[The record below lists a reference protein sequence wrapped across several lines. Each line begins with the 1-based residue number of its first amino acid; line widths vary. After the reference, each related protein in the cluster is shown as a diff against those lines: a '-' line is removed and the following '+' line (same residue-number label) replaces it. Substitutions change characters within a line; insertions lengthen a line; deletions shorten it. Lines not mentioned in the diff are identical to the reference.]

1 MSAGASP
8 EVVSPLSA
16 RERLFTGERAERLRS
31 ASARI
36 TLIVILIALFLGGWE
51 FLKWV
56 TDSPRTTLPHFHEVV
71 NYLFSVNSQGDRVWL
86 DTGRNLRLT
95 FIEAL
100 TGLAVAIVAGFAAG
114 TLMALSRWTGRGIM
128 PFVIGAQTV
137 PIVAIAP
144 ALVIWLGTGWETK
157 ALIAGFLAFFPIAVS
172 TARGIGDVSQDSL
185 DLMASYGA
193 SRTEVFLKLR
203 LPSALPYVFTGLE
216 VAAAFSVIGAIVAEL
231 PVGSQDGIGVVILTS
246 QQYFS
251 LQPESLFAAIGGA
264 CVLGGAMVGM
274 VRIIQ
279 IVVLRGHRA
288 QELS

>member
-1 MSAGASP
+1 MSASASP
-8 EVVSPLSA
+8 QTSPQFAA
-16 RERLFTGERAERLRS
+16 RDRLLTDERAERLRS
-31 ASARI
+31 ASARV
-36 TLIVILIALFLGGWE
+36 TLILILIALFLGGWE

-56 TDSPRTTLPHFHEVV
+56 TDAPRTTLPHFHEVAD
-71 NYLFSVNSQGDRVWL
+71 YLFSINSQGDKVWL
-86 DTGRNLRLT
+86 AIGRNLRLT

-100 TGLAVAIVAGFAAG
+100 TGLSVAIVAGFAAG

-193 SRTEVFLKLR
+193 SPTEVFFKLR
-203 LPSALPYVFTGLE
+203 LPSALPYIFTGLE

-264 CVLGGAMVGM
+264 CLLGGAMVAM

-279 IVVLRGHRA
+279 IVILRGHRA

>member
-1 MSAGASP
+1 MSASASP
-8 EVVSPLSA
+8 EVSPQLTTRDRFLS
-16 RERLFTGERAERLRS
+16 EERAERLRA

-36 TLIVILIALFLGGWE
+36 GLILVLVALFLGGWE

-71 NYLFSVNSQGDRVWL
+71 DYLFTTNSQGDKVWL

-157 ALIAGFLAFFPIAVS
+157 ALIAGFLAFFPIAVT

-193 SRTEVFLKLR
+193 SRTEVFFKLR
-203 LPSALPYVFTGLE
+203 LPSAMPYIFTGLE

-264 CVLGGAMVGM
+264 CLLGGAMVGM
-274 VRIIQ
+274 VRVIQ
-279 IVVLRGHRA
+279 LVVLRGYRA

>member
-1 MSAGASP
+1 MSASASP
-8 EVVSPLSA
+8 EVAPRHSA
-16 RERLFTGERAERLRS
+16 RDRFLTEERAERLR
-31 ASARI
+31 AVFGRL
-36 TLIVILIALFLGGWE
+36 TLILILVALFLGGWE
-51 FLKWV
+51 FLKWIS
-56 TDSPRTTLPHFHEVV
+56 DAPRTTLPHFHEVV
-71 NYLFSVNSQGDRVWL
+71 DYLFSINSQGDVVWL
-86 DTGRNLRLT
+86 AIGRNLRLT

-100 TGLAVAIVAGFAAG
+100 SGLSVAIIAGFVAG

-157 ALIAGFLAFFPIAVS
+157 ALIAGFLAFFPIAVTS
-172 TARGIGDVSQDSL
+172 ARGIGDVSQDSL

-193 SRTEVFLKLR
+193 SRTEVFFKLR
-203 LPSALPYVFTGLE
+203 VPSALPYIFTGLE

-264 CVLGGAMVGM
+264 CLLGGAMVAM
-274 VRIIQ
+274 VRIVQ

>member
-1 MSAGASP
+1 MSASAGRQVAP
-8 EVVSPLSA
+8 QVSV
-16 RERLFTGERAERLRS
+16 RERFLTEELVERLRS

-36 TLIVILIALFLGGWE
+36 TLILILVALFLAGWE
-51 FLKWV
+51 FLKWA
-56 TDSPRTTLPHFHEVV
+56 TDSPRTTLPHFHEVAD
-71 NYLFSVNSQGDRVWL
+71 YLFSINSQGDVVWL
-86 DTGRNLRLT
+86 AIGRNLRLT

-100 TGLAVAIVAGFAAG
+100 SGLSVAIIAGFVAG

-172 TARGIGDVSQDSL
+172 SARGIGDVSQDSL

-193 SRTEVFLKLR
+193 SRTEVFFKLR
-203 LPSALPYVFTGLE
+203 LPSALPYIFTGLE

-231 PVGSQDGIGVVILTS
+231 PVGSQEGIGVVILTS

-264 CVLGGAMVGM
+264 CLLGGAMVAM
-274 VRIIQ
+274 VRIVQ

>member
-1 MSAGASP
+1 MSASAGP
-8 EVVSPLSA
+8 EVAAQFSA
-16 RERLFTGERAERLRS
+16 RERWLTDERAERLRA

-36 TLIVILIALFLGGWE
+36 TLVLILVALFLGGWE
-51 FLKWV
+51 FLKWA
-56 TDSPRTTLPHFHEVV
+56 TEAPRTTLPHFHEVV
-71 NYLFSVNSQGDRVWL
+71 DYLFSINSQGDVVWL
-86 DTGRNLRLT
+86 AIGRNLRLT

-100 TGLAVAIVAGFAAG
+100 SGLSVAIVAGFATG

-157 ALIAGFLAFFPIAVS
+157 ALIAGFLAFFPIAVTS
-172 TARGIGDVSQDSL
+172 ARGIGDVSQDSL

-193 SRTEVFLKLR
+193 SRTEVFFKLR
-203 LPSALPYVFTGLE
+203 LPSALPYIFTGLE

-231 PVGSQDGIGVVILTS
+231 PVGSQEGIGVVILTS

-264 CVLGGAMVGM
+264 CLLGGAMVGM

-279 IVVLRGHRA
+279 IFVLRGHRA

>member
-1 MSAGASP
+1 MSVGASP
-8 EVVSPLSA
+8 QAPPQFIA
-16 RERLFTGERAERLRS
+16 RDRLLTDERMERLRS
-31 ASARI
+31 ASARLS
-36 TLIVILIALFLGGWE
+36 LILILIALFLGGWE

-56 TDSPRTTLPHFHEVV
+56 TDAPRTTLPHFHEVAD
-71 NYLFSVNSQGDRVWL
+71 YLFSINSQGDKVWL
-86 DTGRNLRLT
+86 AIGRNLRLT

-100 TGLAVAIVAGFAAG
+100 TGLSVAIVAGFVAG

-193 SRTEVFLKLR
+193 SPTEVFFKLR
-203 LPSALPYVFTGLE
+203 LPSALPYIFTGLE

-251 LQPESLFAAIGGA
+251 LQPESLFASIGGA
-264 CVLGGAMVGM
+264 CLLGGAMVAM

-279 IVVLRGHRA
+279 IVVLRGHRT

>member
-8 EVVSPLSA
+8 EIAVPLSA
-16 RERLFTGERAERLRS
+16 RDRLLTDERADRLRS

-36 TLIVILIALFLGGWE
+36 TLVLILIALFLGGWE
-51 FLKWV
+51 LLKWV

-172 TARGIGDVSQDSL
+172 TARGIGDV
-185 DLMASYGA
+185 
-193 SRTEVFLKLR
+193 
-203 LPSALPYVFTGLE
+203 
-216 VAAAFSVIGAIVAEL
+216 
-231 PVGSQDGIGVVILTS
+231 
-246 QQYFS
+246 
-251 LQPESLFAAIGGA
+251 
-264 CVLGGAMVGM
+264 
-274 VRIIQ
+274 
-279 IVVLRGHRA
+279 
-288 QELS
+288 

>member
-1 MSAGASP
+1 MSASASP
-8 EVVSPLSA
+8 QLSPQLTA
-16 RERLFTGERAERLRS
+16 RDRFLTEERAERLRA

-36 TLIVILIALFLGGWE
+36 GLILLLIALFLGGWE

-56 TDSPRTTLPHFHEVV
+56 TDSPRTTLPHFHEVI
-71 NYLFSVNSQGDRVWL
+71 NYLFTINSQGDKVWL

-100 TGLAVAIVAGFAAG
+100 TGLAVAIVAGFATGA
-114 TLMALSRWTGRGIM
+114 LMALSRWTGRGIM

-157 ALIAGFLAFFPIAVS
+157 ALIAGFLAYFPIAVT

-193 SRTEVFLKLR
+193 SRTEVFFKLR
-203 LPSALPYVFTGLE
+203 LPSALPFIFTGLE

-264 CVLGGAMVGM
+264 CLLGGAMVGM

-279 IVVLRGHRA
+279 VVVLRGYRA

>member
-1 MSAGASP
+1 MSASASP
-8 EVVSPLSA
+8 QASPQLLARDRLLSD
-16 RERLFTGERAERLRS
+16 ERAERLRS
-31 ASARI
+31 ASARL
-36 TLIVILIALFLGGWE
+36 TLILILIALFLGGWE

-56 TDSPRTTLPHFHEVV
+56 TDAPRTTLPHFHEVAE
-71 NYLFSVNSQGDRVWL
+71 YLFTINSQGDKVWL
-86 DTGRNLRLT
+86 AIGRNLRLT

-100 TGLAVAIVAGFAAG
+100 TGLSVAIVAGFATG

-157 ALIAGFLAFFPIAVS
+157 ALIAGFLAYFPIAVS

-193 SRTEVFLKLR
+193 PPTEVFFKLR
-203 LPSALPYVFTGLE
+203 LPSALPYIFTGLE

-264 CVLGGAMVGM
+264 CLLGGAMVAM

>member
-1 MSAGASP
+1 MSLSANP
-8 EVVSPLSA
+8 EVVAETSTLS
-16 RERLFTGERAERLRS
+16 RLLSGERGERFRS
-31 ASARI
+31 ASGRFL
-36 TLIVILIALFLGGWE
+36 LIAILVALFLGGWE
-51 FLKWV
+51 LLKWT
-56 TDSPRTTLPHFHEVV
+56 TDAPRTTLPHVHEVFD
-71 NYLFSVNSQGDRVWL
+71 YLFSINSQGDRVWL
-86 DTGRNLRLT
+86 AIGRNLRLT
-95 FIEAL
+95 FVEAL
-100 TGLAVAIVAGFAAG
+100 TGLAVAVVAGFLAG

-172 TARGIGDVSQDSL
+172 TARGIGDVSQDRL
-185 DLMASYGA
+185 DLMASYA
-193 SRTEVFLKLR
+193 ATRREIFFKLR
-203 LPSALPYVFTGLE
+203 LPSALPYIFTGLE

-264 CVLGGAMVGM
+264 CLLGGAMVGM
-274 VRIIQ
+274 VRVLQ
-279 IVVLRGHRA
+279 IAVLRGHPA

>member
-1 MSAGASP
+1 MSSS
-8 EVVSPLSA
+8 VSPDVSA
-16 RERLFTGERAERLRS
+16 LIIARARFWTDERAERFRS
-31 ASARI
+31 ASARL
-36 TLIVILIALFLGGWE
+36 TLILILVAIFLGGWE
-51 FLKWV
+51 FLKWA
-56 TDSPRTTLPHFHEVV
+56 TDAPRTTLPHFHEVV
-71 NYLFSVNSQGDRVWL
+71 NYLFTTNSQGDKVWL

-100 TGLAVAIVAGFAAG
+100 TGLVVAIVAGFTTG
-114 TLMALSRWTGRGIM
+114 TMMALSRWTGRGIM

-172 TARGIGDVSQDSL
+172 TARGIGDVSHDSL

-193 SRTEVFLKLR
+193 SRSEIFFKLR
-203 LPSALPYVFTGLE
+203 LPSALPYIFTGLE

-264 CVLGGAMVGM
+264 CLLGGAMVAM

-279 IVVLRGHRA
+279 LVVLRGHRR